1 MLIVSNLE
9 LHEKQ
14 FPLSMGPSP
23 SLVFTR
29 RLSTLGGVVNPSGGF
44 DIVLLL
50 LRSLCLAFFLSSPGG
65 VLELLLALR
74 GVLIMCL
81 VGVSASGCGL
91 GGVDAFGTDPADINE
106 AVLDWN
112 R

>member
-1 MLIVSNLE
+1 MPLVSSFD
-9 LHEKQ
+9 LHEGQ
-14 FPLSMGPSP
+14 FPLSISPSP
-23 SLVFTR
+23 SLVLTR

-74 GVLIMCL
+74 GVLITCL
-81 VGVSASGCGL
+81 LGVSASGCGL
-91 GGVDAFGTDPADINE
+91 GGVAAFGTEPAEINE
-106 AVLDWN
+106 AVLD
-112 R
+112 